1 MGSGATRLMGL
12 PLAAMMV
19 ASVACGQSSPA
30 PGVTSSPT
38 RSGSTS
44 APPSGTTAGL
54 ALGITAFGC
63 DLYGVVHSD
72 GPNIVYSPFSI
83 ALAMSMARVGA
94 GGQTASEIDRVMHY
108 PPSGRD
114 DLFDAIVR
122 GAITTDKAPPAASP
136 RPTHTGGPSA
146 PPVVAIANGLFVEKG
161 QEIGSDFKQTLKSK
175 YQAAPQSLDFTDPV
189 AADTINGWV
198 AEHTADRIK
207 KLFGSLDAA
216 TRLVLVNAVY
226 MKAEWQLPF
235 VREPIKTQP
244 FTRADGSTVMVPT
257 MRQQFEALK
266 YTAGPNW
273 QAVELPYSPGTLAM
287 WVLVPTL
294 GVGPQAVLTPAVL
307 RTTAAGFKDSFVDLS
322 MPKWDFGFDIDLV
335 EKLRAL
341 GLEAPFAGDADFS
354 GIASGLYIGQ
364 GVHRANIS
372 VDEYGTEAA
381 AATGFAFVTSAPGGK
396 PKSVRADHPFA
407 FVIVDTRTKTP
418 LFMGS
423 VGDPSAAS

>member
-1 MGSGATRLMGL
+1 MSSRATRFMGL

-19 ASVACGQSSPA
+19 ASVACGQRLVA
-30 PGVTSSPT
+30 PGATSSPT
-38 RSGSTS
+38 GSS
-44 APPSGTTAGL
+44 SAVAPPSGTTAGL

-63 DLYGVVHSD
+63 DLYGVLHSD

-94 GGQTASEIDRVMHY
+94 GGRTASEIDRVMHY
-108 PPSGRD
+108 PLSGRD

-122 GAITTDKAPPAASP
+122 GVITTDEAPPVASP
-136 RPTHTGGPSA
+136 RPTHTAGQSA
-146 PPVVAIANGLFVEKG
+146 PPVVAIANGLFVQKG
-161 QEIGSDFKQTLKSK
+161 QEIGSEFEQTLKSN
-175 YQAAPQSLDFTDPV
+175 YQAAPRSLDFADPKS
-189 AADTINGWV
+189 ADTINAWV

-207 KLFGSLDAA
+207 KLLDSLDAA
-216 TRLVLVNAVY
+216 TRLVLANAVY
-226 MKAEWQLPF
+226 MKAEWQSPF

-244 FTRADGSTVMVPT
+244 FTRADGSTVKVAT
-257 MRQQFEALK
+257 MRQQFRALK
-266 YTAGPNW
+266 YASGPNW

-287 WVLVPTL
+287 WVLVPAP
-294 GVGPQAVLTPAVL
+294 GVKPQAVLTPAVL
-307 RTTAAGFKDSFVDLS
+307 RTTAARFKDSFVDLS
-322 MPKWDFGFDIDLV
+322 MPKWDFGIHIDLV
-335 EKLRAL
+335 AKLKAL
-341 GLEAPFAGDADFS
+341 GLDRPFAGDADFS
-354 GIASGLYIGQ
+354 GIAPGLYIGR

-381 AATGFAFVTSAPGGK
+381 AATGLAFVTSAPGGK

-407 FVIVDTRTKTP
+407 FVIVETATNTP